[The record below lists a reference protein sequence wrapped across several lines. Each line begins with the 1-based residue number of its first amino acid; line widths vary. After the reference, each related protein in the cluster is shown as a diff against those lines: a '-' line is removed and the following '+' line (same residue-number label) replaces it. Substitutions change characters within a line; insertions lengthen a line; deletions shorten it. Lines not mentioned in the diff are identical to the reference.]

1 MKYGCNEAN
10 TLNEVNSVKLSM
22 KQVSVLLAR
31 HLLCASSILIT
42 LVLEGCQGQPPKAKT
57 EERSFQMGAIYWTP
71 QQAAD
76 TVVKKGVKYM
86 LDNSDVLTAQIP
98 WTPTDADFLKRV
110 KWIADL
116 AHDHERS
123 LIVNL
128 DWLADNRKGIRGTGW
143 RFAQP
148 TTQQKF
154 IETALSICEQYHPD
168 YLNLGVE
175 TNFYAL
181 TDSADFKAFLRTY
194 HTTKQLVNKR
204 FPATK
209 VSVSLQLELLMGNHT
224 GWSETA
230 TMEVFNAFNNDF
242 DIVALST
249 YPHSNTREFDNFKS
263 LTKLLQQTKKPFGIF
278 ETSVPT
284 SLYSEQKQD
293 AYLTELLTYLQQ
305 SRQCKLLVWTSI
317 ADTQPLASK
326 QPWIHYL
333 GLYQS
338 NFTPKKAASAWASWR
353 SRPLRLLNDSLK
365 AAGSETATVVR

>member
-1 MKYGCNEAN
+1 MK
-10 TLNEVNSVKLSM
+10 
-22 KQVSVLLAR
+22 VLI
-31 HLLCASSILIT
+31 CGWSILT
-42 LVLEGCQGQPPKAKT
+42 SLMLHGCQERNTKT
-57 EERSFQMGAIYWTP
+57 TTAERGFQMGAIYWTP
-71 QQAAD
+71 HQAAD
-76 TVVKKGVKYM
+76 TVVKQGVKYT

-98 WTPTDADFLKRV
+98 WVPSDTSFLERV

-116 AHDHERS
+116 AHSHKRG
-123 LIVNL
+123 LVINL
-128 DWLADNRKGIRGTGW
+128 DWLADDRKAVRGAGW

-148 TTQQKF
+148 ATQQKF
-154 IETALSICEQYHPD
+154 VETALRICEQYHPE

-181 TDSADFKAFLRTY
+181 TDAADFKEFLRIY
-194 HTTKQLVNKR
+194 HSTKHLVNQR

-224 GWSETA
+224 NWSKTA

-263 LTKLLQQTKKPFGIF
+263 LTKLLRQTKKPFGIF

-284 SLYSEQKQD
+284 NLYPEQKQN
-293 AYLTELLTYLQQ
+293 AYLTALLAYLQQ
-305 SRQCKLLVWTSI
+305 SRQCELLIWTSV
-317 ADTQPLASK
+317 ADTQPLVAK

-338 NFTPKKAASAWASWR
+338 NFAPKQAVSAWAAWR
-353 SRPLRLLNDSLK
+353 ARPLRLLGDSLRVI
-365 AAGSETATVVR
+365 GSGTATKVH

>member
-1 MKYGCNEAN
+1 
-10 TLNEVNSVKLSM
+10 
-22 KQVSVLLAR
+22 
-31 HLLCASSILIT
+31 
-42 LVLEGCQGQPPKAKT
+42 
-57 EERSFQMGAIYWTP
+57 MGAIYWTSQKSP
-71 QQAAD
+71 D
-76 TVVKKGVKYM
+76 SVVKQGVKYT
-86 LDNSDVLTAQIP
+86 LDNSDILTAQIP
-98 WTPTDADFLKRV
+98 WTPTDTNFLKRV

-148 TTQQKF
+148 ATQQKF
-154 IETALSICEQYHPD
+154 IETALSICEQYHPE

-224 GWSETA
+224 SWSKKA

-249 YPHSNTREFDNFKS
+249 YPHSNTRAFDNFKS

-293 AYLTELLTYLQQ
+293 AYLTELLDYLQQ
-305 SRQCKLLVWTSI
+305 SRQCNLLVWTSI
-317 ADTQPLASK
+317 ADTQPLSTK
-326 QPWIHYL
+326 LPWIHYL

-338 NFTPKKAASAWASWR
+338 TFMPKKAASEWAAWRA
-353 SRPLRLLNDSLK
+353 RPLRLLNDSLR
-365 AAGSETATVVR
+365 AAGLETAKGVR

>member
-1 MKYGCNEAN
+1 M
-10 TLNEVNSVKLSM
+10 LDEVKSIKLSM
-22 KQVSVLLAR
+22 KQASLLSVR
-31 HLLCASSILIT
+31 HLLCAWSILIT
-42 LVLEGCQGQPPKAKT
+42 LVLEGCQGQTSKAQI
-57 EERSFQMGAIYWTP
+57 EGRSFQMGAIYWTP

-76 TVVKKGVKYM
+76 SVVKQGVKYT

-98 WTPTDADFLKRV
+98 WMPTDADFLKRI

-116 AHDHERS
+116 AHDHDRS

-128 DWLADNRKGIRGTGW
+128 DWLADNRKSIRGAGW
-143 RFAQP
+143 SFAQL

-154 IETALSICEQYHPD
+154 IGTALEICEQYHPN

-181 TDSADFKAFLRTY
+181 TDSADFKAFLLTY

-263 LTKLLQQTKKPFGIF
+263 LTKLLQQTRKPFGIF

-305 SRQCKLLVWTSI
+305 SRQCKLVVWTSI
-317 ADTQPLASK
+317 ADTQPLAAK

-333 GLYQS
+333 GLYKF
-338 NFTPKKAASAWASWR
+338 NFTPKKAASAWAAWR
-353 SRPLRLLNDSLK
+353 LRPLRLLNNSLK